1 MLSESKNQSKI
12 MHDFYAKSDPQIVK
26 YQQLMPDSF
35 YFAPQGRS
43 GAREITGADGASPAK
58 VRDRDEC
65 QSQRAAA
72 SFRQLKIDFQLT
84 SSIIYLR
91 LNLICA

>member
-1 MLSESKNQSKI
+1 M

-35 YFAPQGRS
+35 YSAPQGRS

-72 SFRQLKIDFQLT
+72 
-84 SSIIYLR
+84 Y
-91 LNLICA
+91 CANEK